1 MQAVDRFCRSID
13 GAGIRNRF
21 YRLNLFCGN
30 SDSTLAAVRTPL
42 YRGQSPTGTQY
53 GGTTDTNNNFVAG
66 DYAETGASGGLIGN
80 TTTKYLNTGLAPND
94 LPAVATGHLSFWTR
108 GGSVAAVRRPIG
120 CEATATA
127 NRFFIDR
134 RPVANGG
141 DLSHWGSSAAGSD
154 PPSDDASSGLF
165 SSSRTSSTDLR
176 LFKNGSQVGPTQTSA
191 STMTVHGNPWFVFA
205 NNGNGSPSSYYER
218 RLAAYSI
225 GDSMTAE
232 QMLSYYNALNTFMAA
247 LRRDRP
253 SSDIAFAAVTNE
265 EAKLWIDNVYN
276 NGGTVSTSTAA
287 AVNTFCNDIDAAGIR
302 DRFFRLNLFAGG
314 NLAAALVP
322 LFRGPT
328 RTGTQFGNT
337 TDTNFN
343 FVAGDYAETGSTA
356 GLKSDGST
364 KYLNTGFKAPAASLS
379 ATSFHLSC
387 YVQGVESGGSS
398 RIFIGNATNQAGV
411 NLTTAIGWVSAGAV
425 SSGVIADT
433 TFPNGGS
440 TDRQGLLLAA
450 TNGSQESTYYN
461 NATSVVS
468 QTSTQGGFETGTG
481 DEFTIA
487 ARNFVGAIQLY
498 SLNKRFRAYSLGAG
512 MSASQVA
519 AFNTAMQAFQA
530 ALTRNV

>member
-1 MQAVDRFCRSID
+1 MDWQARV
-13 GAGIRNRF
+13 
-21 YRLNLFCGN
+21 
-30 SDSTLAAVRTPL
+30 
-42 YRGQSPTGTQY
+42 
-53 GGTTDTNNNFVAG
+53 
-66 DYAETGASGGLIGN
+66 
-80 TTTKYLNTGLAPND
+80 
-94 LPAVATGHLSFWTR
+94 
-108 GGSVAAVRRPIG
+108 
-120 CEATATA
+120 
-127 NRFFIDR
+127 
-134 RPVANGG
+134 
-141 DLSHWGSSAAGSD
+141 
-154 PPSDDASSGLF
+154 
-165 SSSRTSSTDLR
+165 
-176 LFKNGSQVGPTQTSA
+176 
-191 STMTVHGNPWFVFA
+191 
-205 NNGNGSPSSYYER
+205 
-218 RLAAYSI
+218 
-225 GDSMTAE
+225 
-232 QMLSYYNALNTFMAA
+232 
-247 LRRDRP
+247 
-253 SSDIAFAAVTNE
+253 IA
-265 EAKLWIDNVYN
+265 
-276 NGGTVSTSTAA
+276 NGGTVSATTMKAVDDFCKSITTS
-287 AVNTFCNDIDAAGIR
+287 GLR

-343 FVAGDYAETGSTA
+343 FVAGDYTETGSTA

-387 YVQGVESGGSS
+387 YVQGAETGGSS
-398 RIFIGNATNQAGV
+398 RIFMGNATNQAGV

-450 TNGSQESTYYN
+450 TNGSRESTYYN

-468 QTSTQGGFETGTG
+468 QTSTQVDFETGTG

-487 ARNFVGAIQLY
+487 ARNFVGTIQLY

-512 MSASQVA
+512 MSASQVS
-519 AFNTAMQAFQA
+519 AFNTAMQAFQT